1 MFYIY
6 YFSVVEDLCK
16 DMSCSGG
23 CQFNYDSNLFECN
36 CADGET
42 LAKDGLT
49 CEPTTTSNSNSH
61 SKSHHPRPPSHEPRP
76 RHASDEG
83 IEDEPDHHVNGVN
96 GLKSCLKTNGV
107 EERNAGGLSRSGS
120 AKGGRDIKHVKLEE
134 NGEAMCGSL
143 PSDLKLRNGHHGR

>member
-1 MFYIY
+1 MFPYHIPMQVTEN
-6 YFSVVEDLCK
+6 SA
-16 DMSCSGG
+16 
-23 CQFNYDSNLFECN
+23 SNSDQERAARSKLLS
-36 CADGET
+36 T
-42 LAKDGLT
+42 QS
-49 CEPTTTSNSNSH
+49 EPTTSNSNSH

-134 NGEAMCGSL
+134 NGEAMMCGSL